1 MSGKL
6 IVIEGMDG
14 AGTTTQT
21 AGLAAELKK
30 RGFKVLT
37 SAEPTKSPLGQ
48 EIRRMLSLPIAK
60 DQEMLIALALCFA
73 ADRMQH
79 IHSTILPA
87 LKTHDYVL
95 LDRYVLSSLV
105 YQGLHLPSG
114 FIKELNQFA
123 LKPYMTLI
131 IDVDEKLAYERLS
144 ARALLKDFY
153 ESPEFLG
160 KIRERYLHFAQ
171 KEERM
176 VLIDGSGTVFEV
188 LSHLMHALTA
198 GET

>member
-21 AGLAAELKK
+21 KGLALKLEK
-30 RGFKVLT
+30 LGFKVLI

-60 DQEMLIALALCFA
+60 EQEMLISLALCFA

-87 LKTHDYVL
+87 LKVHDFVL
-95 LDRYVLSSLV
+95 LDRYLLSSLV
-105 YQGLHLPSG
+105 YQGLHLPSA
-114 FIKELNQFA
+114 FIKEINQFA
-123 LKPYMTLI
+123 IKPNITFVL
-131 IDVDEKLAYERLS
+131 DVNANLAFERLS
-144 ARALLKDFY
+144 KRAQAKDFY
-153 ESPEFLG
+153 ESPELLE
-160 KIRERYLHFAQ
+160 KIRERYLHFAK

-176 VLIDGSGTVFEV
+176 VLIDGDGSIEQVQ
-188 LSHLMHALTA
+188 SHLLHALI
-198 GET
+198 GQ